1 MQVSGSGSSISSIL
15 AAALKRSEVRY
26 LVSLPNPN
34 LLYNN
39 VKKKLLDK
47 NFANRKPF
55 QLPFVLLELEARCA
69 CEDIEMKQPLTQE
82 RNAERCEIAARKQ
95 PHLVRQDLFL
105 LTRSSSPPP
114 PGFLSRFRPSSQV
127 LQMRASNEVSS

>member
-1 MQVSGSGSSISSIL
+1 MQVSGGSSSNQNSISSIL
-15 AAALKRSEVRY
+15 AAAVKRSEVRY
-26 LVSLPNPN
+26 LLSLPNPN

-47 NFANRKPF
+47 NFVNPEPF

-82 RNAERCEIAARKQ
+82 RNAERCEIAARKH
-95 PHLVRQDLFL
+95 PHLVREELFL
-105 LTRSSSPPP
+105 LTRSSSQPTP
-114 PGFLSRFRPSSQV
+114 RPSCLDSGPRV
-127 LQMRASNEVSS
+127 RFFK

>member
-1 MQVSGSGSSISSIL
+1 MQVSGSSSSNQNSISSIL
-15 AAALKRSEVRY
+15 AAAVKKSEVRY
-26 LVSLPNPN
+26 LLSLPNPN

-47 NFANRKPF
+47 NFANPKPF

-82 RNAERCEIAARKQ
+82 RNAERCEIAAQKH
-95 PHLVRQDLFL
+95 PHLVREELFL
-105 LTRSSSPPP
+105 LTRSSSPPLP
-114 PGFLSRFRPSSQV
+114 TRPGLPV
-127 LQMRASNEVSS
+127 

>member
-1 MQVSGSGSSISSIL
+1 
-15 AAALKRSEVRY
+15 
-26 LVSLPNPN
+26 LPNPN

-47 NFANRKPF
+47 NFANPKPF
-55 QLPFVLLELEARCA
+55 QLPFVLLEPEARCA

-82 RNAERCEIAARKQ
+82 RNAERCEIAAQKH
-95 PHLVRQDLFL
+95 PHLVREELFL
-105 LTRSSSPPP
+105 LTRSSSPPFATP
-114 PGFLSRFRPSSQV
+114 PPPAFLSRFRSSSQV